1 MYTKCNI
8 TKVVFILHIC
18 FIITTGFIR
27 SSFPPSFR
35 VVAIL
40 WWFYV
45 IILLSTYGAN
55 LIAFLA
61 VDIRQ
66 PPFETLEQLADH
78 PLYKLGTLG
87 GTAWVDEMRVNFIAL
102 KKVLHNIV

>member
-1 MYTKCNI
+1 M
-8 TKVVFILHIC
+8 LWQ
-18 FIITTGFIR
+18 
-27 SSFPPSFR
+27 SSGGSMS
-35 VVAIL
+35 L
-40 WWFYV
+40 SSY
-45 IILLSTYGAN
+45 LLTVPN

-102 KKVLHNIV
+102 KKVLHNIVQTCKPCQ